1 VRLTISDNRRRG
13 HNGLLELE
21 VEARG
26 HAGVIEQVRISGVV
40 WVVRES
46 GGVYVLVEPLV

>member
-1 VRLTISDNRRRG
+1 MNSDDRRRG
-13 HNGLLELE
+13 HNGLLEVE

-40 WVVRES
+40 WVVREF
-46 GGVYVLVEPLV
+46 GGIYVLVEPLV

>member
-1 VRLTISDNRRRG
+1 MISDNRRRG
-13 HNGLLELE
+13 HNGILELQ

-40 WVVRES
+40 WVVEKS
-46 GGVYVLVEPLV
+46 EGVYILVEPLV

>member
-1 VRLTISDNRRRG
+1 MTSDDRRREHHG
-13 HNGLLELE
+13 VLELD

-40 WVVRES
+40 WVVRMS
-46 GGVYVLVEPLV
+46 GGVYVLVERLV

>member
-1 VRLTISDNRRRG
+1 MISDDRRRG

-40 WVVRES
+40 WVVRRSE
-46 GGVYVLVEPLV
+46 GVYLLVEPLI